1 MSDTS
6 IASVPRLETPIHEFV
21 RGGGLTI
28 STDRKRLN
36 LEFIHR
42 SLTNCHWSKGIS
54 FEKVERSIQSS
65 FCFGVYDG
73 ETQVGFAR
81 VITDFVTFAY
91 IGDFFI
97 AESHRG
103 RGLGKW
109 LISTILGCPEI
120 APLQRKCIVTAEAHG
135 LYREM
140 GFMSVQRPAA
150 YLEVINE
157 DAYK

>member
-1 MSDTS
+1 MSNTITS
-6 IASVPRLETPIHEFV
+6 GIAHVETPLHEFV
-21 RGGGLTI
+21 RDHFTI
-28 STDRKRLN
+28 STDRNRLN
-36 LEFIHR
+36 LDWIHR
-42 SLTNCHWSKGIS
+42 SLASCPWSKGIPLD
-54 FEKVERSIQSS
+54 KVERSIQNS

-73 ETQVGFAR
+73 ATQVGFGR

-109 LISTILGCPEI
+109 LISTILACPEL
-120 APLQRKCIVTAEAHG
+120 ATLQRKCIVTSEAHG

-150 YLEVINE
+150 YLELINK

>member
-1 MSDTS
+1 MSDAT
-6 IASVPRLETPIHEFV
+6 TV
-21 RGGGLTI
+21 RGAYLDTPLREFSRSTFTI

-42 SLTNCHWSKGIS
+42 SLTNCPWSKGIS
-54 FEKVERSIQSS
+54 FDKVARATETS
-65 FCFGVYDG
+65 FCFGVFDG
-73 ETQVGFAR
+73 DTQVGFAR

-97 AESHRG
+97 TESHRG

-109 LISTILGCPEI
+109 LISTVLACPEI
-120 APLQRKCIVTAEAHG
+120 AELQRKCIVTAEAHG

-150 YLEVINE
+150 YLELINK

>member
-1 MSDTS
+1 MTNTTTSGIAYLDTP
-6 IASVPRLETPIHEFV
+6 VREFV
-21 RGGGLTI
+21 RDGFTI

-36 LEFIHR
+36 TRWVHGF
-42 SLTNCHWSKGIS
+42 LTNCPWSKGIPL
-54 FEKVERSIQSS
+54 EKVERAIQTS
-65 FCFGVYDG
+65 FCFGMYEVD
-73 ETQVGFAR
+73 TPVGFAR

-97 AESHRG
+97 AEPYRG

-109 LISTILGCPEI
+109 LFSTILTCPDI
-120 APLQRKCIVTAEAHG
+120 VDLQRKCIVTAEAHG

-140 GFMSVQRPAA
+140 GFMAVQRPAA
-150 YLEVINE
+150 YLELINK

>member
-1 MSDTS
+1 MSDTTEIS
-6 IASVPRLETPIHEFV
+6 GAYMETPVHEFV
-21 RGGGLTI
+21 RDHYRI
-28 STDRKRLN
+28 STDRKRLDVA
-36 LEFIHR
+36 FIHR
-42 SLTNCHWSKGIS
+42 SLTNCPWSKGIPY
-54 FEKVERSIQSS
+54 EKVERSIQSS

-73 ETQVGFAR
+73 EAQVGFSR

-97 AESHRG
+97 IESYRG

-120 APLQRKCIVTAEAHG
+120 AELPRKCIVTAEAHG

-150 YLEVINE
+150 YLELINK

>member
-1 MSDTS
+1 MADATAVV
-6 IASVPRLETPIHEFV
+6 IAHMETPVREFV
-21 RGGGLTI
+21 RDGFTI
-28 STDRKRLN
+28 STDRKRLDIG
-36 LEFIHR
+36 FIHR
-42 SLTNCHWSKGIS
+42 SLTHCPWSEGIS
-54 FEKVERSIQSS
+54 RDKVERAIQSS

-73 ETQVGFAR
+73 DTQVGFAR
-81 VITDFVTFAY
+81 VITDFVTFAF

-97 AESHRG
+97 TESHRG

-109 LISTILGCPEI
+109 LISTILACPEI
-120 APLQRKCIVTAEAHG
+120 ADLQRKCIVTAEAHG

-150 YLEVINE
+150 YLELINK

>member
-1 MSDTS
+1 MTDTS
-6 IASVPRLETPIHEFV
+6 TAVVAHLDTPFHEFV
-21 RGGGLTI
+21 RDRYVI
-28 STDRKRLN
+28 STDRKRLDIG
-36 LEFIHR
+36 FIYR
-42 SLTNCHWSKGIS
+42 SLTNCPWSKGIS
-54 FEKVERSIQSS
+54 REKVERSIQSS

-73 ETQVGFAR
+73 DTQVGFSR

-97 AESHRG
+97 GESHRG

-109 LISTILGCPEI
+109 LISTILACPEI
-120 APLQRKCIVTAEAHG
+120 ADLQRKCIVTGEAHG

-140 GFMSVQRPAA
+140 GFMSAQRPAA
-150 YLEVINE
+150 YLELINK

>member
-1 MSDTS
+1 MTNTPLAV
-6 IASVPRLETPIHEFV
+6 IAYMETPV
-21 RGGGLTI
+21 RQFARDSFTI
-28 STDRKRLN
+28 STDRKRLDIPY
-36 LEFIHR
+36 IHH
-42 SLTNCHWSKGIS
+42 SLSHCPWSEGIS
-54 FEKVERSIQSS
+54 REKVERAIQSS

-73 ETQVGFAR
+73 DTQVGFAR

-97 AESHRG
+97 SESHRG

-109 LISTILGCPEI
+109 LISTILACPEI
-120 APLQRKCIVTAEAHG
+120 ADLQRKCIVTAEAHG

-140 GFMSVQRPAA
+140 GFMSVQRPSA
-150 YLEVINE
+150 YLELINK

>member
-1 MSDTS
+1 LD
-6 IASVPRLETPIHEFV
+6 I
-21 RGGGLTI
+21 
-28 STDRKRLN
+28 D
-36 LEFIHR
+36 FIHR
-42 SLTNCHWSKGIS
+42 SLTHCPWSEGITRD
-54 FEKVERSIQSS
+54 KVERAIQNS
-65 FCFGVYDG
+65 FCFGVYDSA
-73 ETQVGFAR
+73 TQVGFAR

-97 AESHRG
+97 TESHRG

-109 LISTILGCPEI
+109 LIATILACPEL
-120 APLQRKCIVTAEAHG
+120 AGLQRKCIVTAEAHG

-150 YLEVINE
+150 YLELINK